1 MEKTTLIKSPSMKK
15 ILIIG
20 ASSGIGKELA
30 LAYANAGHTV
40 GITGRRI
47 ELLSQIRDIYPQNIE
62 FAAHDISKDDNQK
75 VLETIIQKIN
85 GMDII
90 IISAGIGFINK
101 ELNWNR
107 EKQTIDTNITGFTE
121 IADFAYNY
129 FAKQKSGQI
138 VGISSIAAIRGIDSC
153 PAYSASK
160 AYIVNYLEA
169 LRKKSAK
176 DKANI
181 FVTAVVPG
189 FVDTQMA
196 QGDGL
201 FWVASAGKAARQ
213 IMLAIAR
220 KKTVVY
226 VTKRWRIIAYLLK
239 ILPDTLYNRL

>member
-1 MEKTTLIKSPSMKK
+1 MKK

-40 GITGRRI
+40 GITGRRV
-47 ELLSQIRDIYPQNIE
+47 ELLSQIRKVYPQNIE
-62 FAAHDISKDDNQK
+62 FSAQDISKDNNQG

-101 ELNWNR
+101 ELTWNR

-129 FAKQKSGQI
+129 FSKQKSGQI
-138 VGISSIAAIRGIDSC
+138 VAISSIAAIRGIDSC

-160 AYIVNYLEA
+160 AYIQNYLEA

-176 DKANI
+176 EKANVS
-181 FVTAVVPG
+181 VTTILPG

-213 IMLAIAR
+213 MMRAIAR
-220 KKTVVY
+220 KKTLVY
-226 VTKRWRIIAYLLK
+226 VTKRWRIIAYFLK
-239 ILPDTLYNRL
+239 ILPGTLYNRL